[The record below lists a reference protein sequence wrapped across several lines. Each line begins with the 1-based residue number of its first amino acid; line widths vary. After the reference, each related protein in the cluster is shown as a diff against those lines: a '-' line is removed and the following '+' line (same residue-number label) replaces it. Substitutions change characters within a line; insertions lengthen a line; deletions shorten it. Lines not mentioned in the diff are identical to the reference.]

1 MVVTV
6 PAPIKGLIPALS
18 TPLGGAHTL
27 NTSSCGSPMLLP
39 VANSRKEG
47 TVCDG
52 ALALTIRAYWH
63 FQPLIGRQVVLL
75 EWVLAQMSNRA
86 DLSRN
91 GAVTLLLR
99 DIEFH

>member
-1 MVVTV
+1 MVTV
-6 PAPIKGLIPALS
+6 PARIKCLIPASS
-18 TPLGGAHTL
+18 TPLGGAQAL
-27 NTSSCGSPMLLP
+27 NTSTFGSPMLLP
-39 VANSRKEG
+39 VTISGKEG

-52 ALALTIRAYWH
+52 ALALTIRAYLH
-63 FQPLIGRQVVLL
+63 FQPQIGRQIVLL